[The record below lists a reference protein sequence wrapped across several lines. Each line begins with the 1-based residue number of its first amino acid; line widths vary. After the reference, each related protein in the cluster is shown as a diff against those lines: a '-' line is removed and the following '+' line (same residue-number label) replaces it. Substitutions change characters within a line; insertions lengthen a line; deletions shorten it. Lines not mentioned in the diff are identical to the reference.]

1 MCKKAE
7 TTQDLK
13 AALRK
18 GAKPEAGEDRG
29 VMTVVVM
36 AASTR
41 PASSSLREED
51 RFRDILE

>member
-7 TTQDLK
+7 ATQDLK
-13 AALRK
+13 AALGK

-29 VMTVVVM
+29 VMTVFMM

-41 PASSSLREED
+41 PGSSCLREED
-51 RFRDILE
+51 HFRDILE